1 MVHLVHDPHQST
13 PTSSGTITI
22 PPTEIKESAFILAL
36 FGWANEEPSIPTL
49 LTCSACFRR
58 LGLWLFKHP
67 MGGSTGGGDAMVCRL
82 DVIGEHRDYCPW
94 VNKESQGREPGWKT
108 LWKIVG
114 LQMGLV
120 GPERRVVDF
129 YTTAPASNTPL
140 PAKPGEESSIGER
153 SSGVA
158 SRSETPEISSAAAAK
173 AAARARALSTPVP
186 GDAVAVESLEE
197 AVSGGKKVDKTEQA
211 QKNESRLKRLKTV
224 YFGGGKKKREDKD
237 GRVRSSSLVVGLG
250 RKNAEKT

>member
-1 MVHLVHDPHQST
+1 MVQLVHDPHHST
-13 PTSSGTITI
+13 PSSSGTNIV
-22 PPTEIKESAFILAL
+22 PPTDINESAFILAL

-58 LGLWLFKHP
+58 LGLWLFKHETQA
-67 MGGSTGGGDAMVCRL
+67 GSIGDDDALVSRL

-114 LQMGLV
+114 LQVGAM

-129 YTTAPASNTPL
+129 YGTSATASPARIEKADT
-140 PAKPGEESSIGER
+140 
-153 SSGVA
+153 
-158 SRSETPEISSAAAAK
+158 SRSESPSTTTDAAATKAAK
-173 AAARARALSTPVP
+173 AAAARARALSTPVP
-186 GDAVAVESLEE
+186 GDVVAVQTLED
-197 AVSGGKKVDKTEQA
+197 AVGGKKEVDRAEQS

-237 GRVRSSSLVVGLG
+237 GRARASSLVVGLG
-250 RKNAEKT
+250 RRDAEKT

>member
-1 MVHLVHDPHQST
+1 MVQLVHDPYQST
-13 PTSSGTITI
+13 PSSSGALIT
-22 PPTEIKESAFILAL
+22 PPTEVIEPAFILAL

-67 MGGSTGGGDAMVCRL
+67 KRGALEDDNAMVSRL
-82 DVIGEHRDYCPW
+82 DVVGEHRDYCPW
-94 VNKESQGREPGWKT
+94 VNKESQGHEPGWKA

-114 LQMGLV
+114 LQMGV
-120 GPERRVVDF
+120 MGVERRIVDF
-129 YTTAPASNTPL
+129 YVTTAGPPAS
-140 PAKPGEESSIGER
+140 SSIVCVE
-153 SSGVA
+153 STDA
-158 SRSETPEISSAAAAK
+158 PSAAAKA

-186 GDAVAVESLEE
+186 GAAITVGGLEHGSSME
-197 AVSGGKKVDKTEQA
+197 QSREVDRAEQS

-224 YFGGGKKKREDKD
+224 YFGGGKKKREEKD

-250 RKNAEKT
+250 RRDAEKT